1 MAHTS
6 KQEHSLRESRIL
18 RDILVD
24 SMHLTTLYSQRPVKV
39 PLPAGPRSNQ
49 TSPDRVDPLAL
60 HRSKGGQHLVFTSAS
75 PVPCRHYTCDKS
87 GLPGCPSKIHPDGS
101 MTLLIFIEG
110 NLKTICEDRF
120 SEG

>member
-1 MAHTS
+1 
-6 KQEHSLRESRIL
+6 
-18 RDILVD
+18 
-24 SMHLTTLYSQRPVKV
+24 MHLITLYSQRPVKV
-39 PLPAGPRSNQ
+39 PLPAGPRSNE
-49 TSPDRVDPLAL
+49 TSPDGVDPLIL

-101 MTLLIFIEG
+101 TTLLIEG

-120 SEG
+120 SEGETEEKEI